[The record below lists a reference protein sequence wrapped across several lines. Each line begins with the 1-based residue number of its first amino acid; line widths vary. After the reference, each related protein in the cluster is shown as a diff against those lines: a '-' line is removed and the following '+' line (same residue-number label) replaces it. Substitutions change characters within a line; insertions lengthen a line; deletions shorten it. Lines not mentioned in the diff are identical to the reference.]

1 MAWGHR
7 GQARRNASLPVDLS
21 SDAEEA
27 FQAGM
32 EAPAFSELRLIGNED
47 PRRVGDSRYTTA
59 SAEMA
64 AHASVD
70 KPRSSEPAVV
80 PSEKADPKAMSQPG
94 NLSVVQMDDQH
105 YSNRP
110 AELSHRITSVVT
122 EGRGQLRELLA
133 LLIPNQVDVQGL
145 GRSQLTG
152 RCVGSCSAPAS
163 DENEACSQNVA
174 WPCWF

>member
-32 EAPAFSELRLIGNED
+32 EAPVFSELRLIGNED

-70 KPRSSEPAVV
+70 KPRSSEPAGG
-80 PSEKADPKAMSQPG
+80 A
-94 NLSVVQMDDQH
+94 
-105 YSNRP
+105 
-110 AELSHRITSVVT
+110 I
-122 EGRGQLRELLA
+122 
-133 LLIPNQVDVQGL
+133 
-145 GRSQLTG
+145 
-152 RCVGSCSAPAS
+152 
-163 DENEACSQNVA
+163 
-174 WPCWF
+174 